1 MARNISFMWY
11 MITMRWFSMDTID
24 LHTHSTFSD
33 GTFTPLQLVKYAEE
47 KGLKAFA
54 LTDHDTTEG
63 VKEAKSI
70 ETNVEV
76 ISGVEISTRYDK
88 KEIHIV
94 GLYVNENDADL
105 NKQLKYYREKRV
117 TRNFEILEKLNSL
130 GVNITID
137 DVKESCTGDVI
148 SRAHIAKAL
157 VSKGFVGSY
166 TEAFD
171 RYLGD
176 NKCAY
181 VPRETLNY
189 EESMELITKAGGVPV
204 LAHPL
209 LYKMS
214 DTNLENMMVK
224 LRQKGLKAVEVYY
237 STHSNSDTQHIMA
250 MANRVGLIYSG
261 GSDFHGATK
270 PKIDM
275 GTGMGKLAVP
285 YEILEKIRGER
296 NG

>member
-1 MARNISFMWY
+1 
-11 MITMRWFSMDTID
+11 MDTID

-54 LTDHDTTEG
+54 ITDHDTTEG
-63 VKEAKSI
+63 IKEAKSI

-130 GVNITID
+130 GVDITID

-224 LRQKGLKAVEVYY
+224 LRQKGLKSVEVYY
-237 STHSNSDTQHIMA
+237 STHSNSDTQHVMA

>member
-1 MARNISFMWY
+1 

-63 VKEAKSI
+63 IKEAKSI

-94 GLYVNENDADL
+94 GLYVNENDTDL

-130 GVNITID
+130 GVDITID

-237 STHSNSDTQHIMA
+237 STHSNSDTQHVMA

>member
-1 MARNISFMWY
+1 
-11 MITMRWFSMDTID
+11 MDTID

-54 LTDHDTTEG
+54 ITDHDTTEG
-63 VKEAKSI
+63 IKEAKSI

-130 GVNITID
+130 GVDITID

-237 STHSNSDTQHIMA
+237 STHSNSDTQHVMA

-285 YEILEKIRGER
+285 YEILEKIRLF
-296 NG
+296 

>member
-1 MARNISFMWY
+1 
-11 MITMRWFSMDTID
+11 MDTID

-189 EESMELITKAGGVPV
+189 EESMELITKAGGEPV

>member
-1 MARNISFMWY
+1 

-117 TRNFEILEKLNSL
+117 TRNFEISEKLNSL

>member
-1 MARNISFMWY
+1 

-270 PKIDM
+270 PKIDT

>member
-1 MARNISFMWY
+1 

-54 LTDHDTTEG
+54 ITDHDITEG
-63 VKEAKSI
+63 IKEAKSI

-130 GVNITID
+130 GVDITID

-237 STHSNSDTQHIMA
+237 STHSNSDTQHVMA

>member
-1 MARNISFMWY
+1 

-285 YEILEKIRGER
+285 YKILEKIRGER

>member
-1 MARNISFMWY
+1 

-33 GTFTPLQLVKYAEE
+33 GTFTPSQLVKYAEE

-63 VKEAKSI
+63 IKEAKSI

-105 NKQLKYYREKRV
+105 NKQLKYYRKKRV

-130 GVNITID
+130 GVGITID

-237 STHSNSDTQHIMA
+237 STHSNSDTQHVMA

>member
-1 MARNISFMWY
+1 
-11 MITMRWFSMDTID
+11 MRWFSMDTID

-130 GVNITID
+130 GVDITID

-166 TEAFD
+166 TEAFAI
-171 RYLGD
+171 YLGD

>member
-1 MARNISFMWY
+1 
-11 MITMRWFSMDTID
+11 MRWFSMDTID

-63 VKEAKSI
+63 IKEAKSI

-130 GVNITID
+130 GVDITID

>member
-1 MARNISFMWY
+1 

-33 GTFTPLQLVKYAEE
+33 GTFTPLQLVKKKKK

>member
-1 MARNISFMWY
+1 

-94 GLYVNENDADL
+94 GLYINENDADL

-130 GVNITID
+130 GVDITID

-237 STHSNSDTQHIMA
+237 STHSNSDTQHVMA

>member
-1 MARNISFMWY
+1 
-11 MITMRWFSMDTID
+11 MITMRWFSIDTID

-130 GVNITID
+130 GVDITID

-181 VPRETLNY
+181 VPRETLDY

>member
-1 MARNISFMWY
+1 

-76 ISGVEISTRYDK
+76 ISGVEISTRHDK

>member
-1 MARNISFMWY
+1 

-275 GTGMGKLAVP
+275 GTGMGKLAVS

>member
-1 MARNISFMWY
+1 

-130 GVNITID
+130 GVDITID

-204 LAHPL
+204 LAHPI

>member
-1 MARNISFMWY
+1 
-11 MITMRWFSMDTID
+11 MDTID

-63 VKEAKSI
+63 VKEAKRI

-94 GLYVNENDADL
+94 GLYVNENDTDL

-224 LRQKGLKAVEVYY
+224 LRQKGLKAVELYY

>member
-1 MARNISFMWY
+1 
-11 MITMRWFSMDTID
+11 MDTID

-285 YEILEKIRGER
+285 YEILGKIRGER

>member
-1 MARNISFMWY
+1 
-11 MITMRWFSMDTID
+11 MDTID

-261 GSDFHGATK
+261 GSDFRGATK

>member
-1 MARNISFMWY
+1 MGFV
-11 MITMRWFSMDTID
+11 D
-24 LHTHSTFSD
+24 LHVHSNASD
-33 GTFTPLQLVKYAEE
+33 GTFSPSQVVELAKNA
-47 KGLKAFA
+47 GLDAFA

>member
-1 MARNISFMWY
+1 

-63 VKEAKSI
+63 IKEAKSI

-94 GLYVNENDADL
+94 GLYINENDTDL

-130 GVNITID
+130 GVDITID

-237 STHSNSDTQHIMA
+237 STHSNSDTQHVMA

>member
-1 MARNISFMWY
+1 

-24 LHTHSTFSD
+24 LHIHSTFSD

-63 VKEAKSI
+63 IKEAKSI

-237 STHSNSDTQHIMA
+237 STHSNSDTQHVMA

>member
-1 MARNISFMWY
+1 
-11 MITMRWFSMDTID
+11 MDTID

-33 GTFTPLQLVKYAEE
+33 GTFTPSQLVKYAEE

-117 TRNFEILEKLNSL
+117 TRNFEILKKLNSL
-130 GVNITID
+130 GVDITID

>member
-1 MARNISFMWY
+1 

-33 GTFTPLQLVKYAEE
+33 GTFTPSQLVKYAEE

-54 LTDHDTTEG
+54 LPDHDTTEG
-63 VKEAKSI
+63 IKEAKSI

-130 GVNITID
+130 GVDITID

>member
-1 MARNISFMWY
+1 

-33 GTFTPLQLVKYAEE
+33 GTFTPSQLVKYAEE

-70 ETNVEV
+70 ETDVEV

-105 NKQLKYYREKRV
+105 NRQLKYYREKRV

-237 STHSNSDTQHIMA
+237 STHSNSDTQHVMA
-250 MANRVGLIYSG
+250 MANRVGLVYSG

>member
-1 MARNISFMWY
+1 

-47 KGLKAFA
+47 KGLKGFA
-54 LTDHDTTEG
+54 ITDHDTTEG
-63 VKEAKSI
+63 IKEAKSI

-130 GVNITID
+130 GVDITID

-237 STHSNSDTQHIMA
+237 STHSNSDTQHVMA

-270 PKIDM
+270 PKIDI

>member
-1 MARNISFMWY
+1 
-11 MITMRWFSMDTID
+11 MDTID

-54 LTDHDTTEG
+54 ITDHDTTEG
-63 VKEAKSI
+63 IKEAKSI

-130 GVNITID
+130 GVDITID

-237 STHSNSDTQHIMA
+237 STHSNSDTQHVMA

-285 YEILEKIRGER
+285 YEILEKIRGVR

>member
-1 MARNISFMWY
+1 

-70 ETNVEV
+70 ETDVEV

>member
-1 MARNISFMWY
+1 

-54 LTDHDTTEG
+54 LTDHDTTGG

-130 GVNITID
+130 GVDITID

>member
-1 MARNISFMWY
+1 

-94 GLYVNENDADL
+94 GFYVNENDADL

>member
-1 MARNISFMWY
+1 
-11 MITMRWFSMDTID
+11 MDTID

-54 LTDHDTTEG
+54 ITDHDTTEG
-63 VKEAKSI
+63 IKEAKSI

-130 GVNITID
+130 GVDITID

-237 STHSNSDTQHIMA
+237 STHSNSETQHVMA

>member
-1 MARNISFMWY
+1 

-130 GVNITID
+130 GVDITID

-237 STHSNSDTQHIMA
+237 SNHSNSDTQHVMA

>member
-1 MARNISFMWY
+1 
-11 MITMRWFSMDTID
+11 MRWFSMDTID

-33 GTFTPLQLVKYAEE
+33 GTFTPSQLVKYAEE

-63 VKEAKSI
+63 IKEAKSI

-130 GVNITID
+130 GVDITID

-237 STHSNSDTQHIMA
+237 STHSNSDTQHVMA

>member
-1 MARNISFMWY
+1 

-54 LTDHDTTEG
+54 ITDHDTTEG
-63 VKEAKSI
+63 IKEAKSI

-130 GVNITID
+130 GVDITID

-189 EESMELITKAGGVPV
+189 KESMELITKAGGVPV

-237 STHSNSDTQHIMA
+237 STHSNSDTQHVMA

>member
-1 MARNISFMWY
+1 

-117 TRNFEILEKLNSL
+117 TRKLEKLNSL

>member
-1 MARNISFMWY
+1 
-11 MITMRWFSMDTID
+11 MDTID

-33 GTFTPLQLVKYAEE
+33 GTFTPSQLVKYAEE

-130 GVNITID
+130 GVDITID

>member
-1 MARNISFMWY
+1 

-285 YEILEKIRGER
+285 YGILEKIRGER

>member
-1 MARNISFMWY
+1 
-11 MITMRWFSMDTID
+11 MDTID

-63 VKEAKSI
+63 IKEAKSI

-88 KEIHIV
+88 KEIHVV

-130 GVNITID
+130 GVDITID

-237 STHSNSDTQHIMA
+237 STHSNSDTQHVMA